1 MASETIVFAITY
13 GKQSFSIT
21 IRKDKTLGDLREE
34 IYKATGVEPAQQKL
48 TGLVPAGHNARK
60 INDET
65 PLGDG
70 LVKGQKWKRPKQR
83 VAMFGVAE
91 KVLSKQMNEEKEAM
105 KRTQEIREG
114 LKAADAQDR
123 KMEEESAR
131 VVAAVKKNGG

>member
-21 IRKDKTLGDLREE
+21 IGKDKTLGDLREE
-34 IYKATGVEPAQQKL
+34 IYKATGVELAQQKL
-48 TGLVPAGHNARK
+48 TGLVPAGHNVWK

-70 LVKGQKWKRPKQR
+70 LVKRQKWKRPKQM

-131 VVAAVKKNGG
+131 VAAAVKKNEG